1 VKLVA
6 FSVAACALVVSMVA
20 LNAADKK
27 LMNTDSHSAAA
38 SGSSKTE
45 RITFGGGCF
54 WCIEA
59 VFARLD
65 GVKSTVSG
73 YAGGKTANPTY
84 KEVCNGDTGHAEVV
98 QIVFYP
104 AKTSFEKM
112 LEIFWAAHDPTTLN
126 RQGAD
131 VGTQYRS
138 AIFYETEAQKIAAEK
153 SKKAA
158 QKEFSSPIVTEI
170 APLTKFYPAEDY
182 HQAYFELNGRQPYC
196 QAVIAPKLRKLIEKG
211 KIHERV
217 VEPAT
222 K

>member
-1 VKLVA
+1 
-6 FSVAACALVVSMVA
+6 
-20 LNAADKK
+20 
-27 LMNTDSHSAAA
+27 
-38 SGSSKTE
+38 
-45 RITFGGGCF
+45 
-54 WCIEA
+54 
-59 VFARLD
+59 
-65 GVKSTVSG
+65 
-73 YAGGKTANPTY
+73 
-84 KEVCNGDTGHAEVV
+84 
-98 QIVFYP
+98 
-104 AKTSFEKM
+104 
-112 LEIFWAAHDPTTLN
+112 
-126 RQGAD
+126 